1 MVPELL
7 AIIIVIS
14 KRIDLLLPTTEGI
27 EIVKHFILIG
37 YLLVYFITILTVKIV
52 CVTKDQITY
61 FEMKLLLIFI

>member
-7 AIIIVIS
+7 AFIIVIS
-14 KRIDLLLPTTEGI
+14 KRIDLLLPTKEGI

-37 YLLVYFITILTVKIV
+37 YLLVYIITILTVKIV